1 MEKQVT
7 MAQYVLFV
15 NCTAGDKPREINWA
29 ELAKEYGFS
38 IDREFSTHCRVN
50 ADGRTLARL
59 TADHPEIQVTSITS
73 YHQA

>member
-15 NCTAGDKPREINWA
+15 SCTAGEKPPETNWQ
-29 ELAKEYGFS
+29 ELAKQYGFS
-38 IDREFSTHCRVN
+38 IDREFSTHCCVN

-59 TADHPEIQVTSITS
+59 MSDHPEIQESPKG
-73 YHQA
+73 